1 MINLRGQVIPVMNL
15 RARFGMLPRP
25 GGPGKLMIVSVAGR
39 QVALAVDDLDEV
51 VTVPVRDLTPPPDM
65 VEGIGAEFLVAVCL
79 CNERLY
85 LVLDIDPFYD
95 VRTAAPPGTDSGGFT
110 AWRYLRVHRM
120 AADHDEEIRYRRVR
134 NSVSFRFK
142 KVVRHSL
149 PPLEMSSWRVR
160 KQAVEVVLAARPD
173 QEISIS

>member
-1 MINLRGQVIPVMNL
+1 METGIQELQLAGFLMGENLFAVDIMRIKEIVIPQKLAGFPLQNSTLDGMINLRGQVIPVMNL
-15 RARFGMLPRP
+15 RARFGLPPRP

-85 LVLDIDPFYD
+85 LVLDIDTLFSP
-95 VRTAAPPGTDSGGFT
+95 TG
-110 AWRYLRVHRM
+110 
-120 AADHDEEIRYRRVR
+120 
-134 NSVSFRFK
+134 
-142 KVVRHSL
+142 RH
-149 PPLEMSSWRVR
+149 
-160 KQAVEVVLAARPD
+160 KQGLM
-173 QEISIS
+173 QEDFPHGDI